1 MHPDPAT
8 KLGEIMKTYFATI
21 TMSPA
26 IDTTLEIEAFPYDN
40 AVIKAGKEVYSV
52 GGKGLNSA
60 HWLSVRGASV
70 LVTGLLGKE
79 NAAEFERF
87 MRENKLVDEFIRVPS
102 YSRINVMFVSP
113 DGMFKV
119 NRSGF
124 PDLRSEDYDIKTIIE
139 SCQKAHTCIMA
150 GSIPKAMPDDVYAQV
165 IDAMHSVGS
174 AAVLDASGK
183 PFALGLEAHP
193 DVIKPNRQECSE
205 YLGKTI
211 STKHDIYAALEALGK
226 KAKLVILS
234 DGANG
239 SWFFDAEGSGN
250 IEFMPAPKV
259 DVADTT
265 GAGDALL
272 AEFSYRYFGLASG
285 ERKLTEELMAHAVA
299 VGSATCTL
307 PGARAPS
314 AAFVDNLAKNLM
326 LKKEQ

>member
-1 MHPDPAT
+1 MNRLD
-8 KLGEIMKTYFATI
+8 FATI

-26 IDTTLEIEAFPYDN
+26 IDTTLEIEAFPTDN
-40 AVIKAGKEVYSV
+40 AVIKAGREVYSV

-60 HWLSVRGASV
+60 HWLSVRGADV
-70 LVTGLLGKE
+70 LVTGLLGVE
-79 NAAEFERF
+79 NAAQFEGF
-87 MRENKLVDEFIRVPS
+87 INEYGLQDEFIRVPG
-102 YSRINVMFVSP
+102 YSRVNVMFVSP
-113 DGMFKV
+113 SGMFKV

-124 PDLRSEDYDIKTIIE
+124 PDLKPEQYSIQAIID
-139 SCQKAHTCIMA
+139 SCKKANTCIMA
-150 GSIPKAMPDDVYAQV
+150 GSLPKAMPEDVYAQ
-165 IDAMHSVGS
+165 IIEALHSVGS

-183 PFALGLEAHP
+183 AFAAGLEAMP
-193 DVIKPNRQECSE
+193 DVIKPNRQECAE
-205 YLGKTI
+205 YLGKSI
-211 STKHDIYAALEALGK
+211 NSEHDVFAALEALGK

-234 DGANG
+234 DSSNG
-239 SWFFDAEGSGN
+239 CWFFDAAGSGE
-250 IEFMPAPKV
+250 IKFMVAPEV
-259 DVADTT
+259 EVVDTT

-299 VGSATCTL
+299 AGSATCTL

>member
-8 KLGEIMKTYFATI
+8 KLGEIMKTDFATI

-87 MRENKLVDEFIRVPS
+87 MRENKLVDKFIRVPL

-150 GSIPKAMPDDVYAQV
+150 GSIPKAVPDDVYAQV

-193 DVIKPNRQECSE
+193 DVIKPNRQECTE

-239 SWFFDAEGSGN
+239 SWFFDAEGSGE
-250 IEFMPAPKV
+250 IKFMAAPEV
-259 DVADTT
+259 EVVDTT

-299 VGSATCTL
+299 AGSATCTL